1 MLVILSSR
9 VIARQEMAGKRF
21 DQNPCASWSG
31 GGSTLYKYI
40 YKSSRGGSYAL
51 DPFIWL
57 TACALLALLFLAL
70 GLTCLSL
77 LRPVSS
83 LTAPVFLS

>member
-1 MLVILSSR
+1 MLAILF
-9 VIARQEMAGKRF
+9 IARQEMAGKTF

-31 GGSTLYKYI
+31 GESTLCKYM
-40 YKSSRGGSYAL
+40 YKSSRGGPYAL